1 MIKGTETLPIGDLI
15 SRRVPFVIPRY
26 QRAYAWE
33 EDELND
39 FIADIQNLYNLRLNI
54 APEPMKHFFGGL
66 VSVDLFAGNTAAGRI
81 YPQNSKEL
89 IAPLEALKHNIGNLT
104 CWAPDDNKAENN
116 NPFIQKKIRY
126 KQSQIEF
133 TRKLSD
139 LPDWNQDEL
148 IKRENWLIK
157 MALKVFAF

>member
-39 FIADIQNLYNLRLNI
+39 FIADIQNLYNLRLETLL
-54 APEPMKHFFGGL
+54 EPMKHFFGGL

-81 YPQNSKEL
+81 YEVVDGQQRL
-89 IAPLEALKHNIGNLT
+89 ATFIITIALVVKSMDDLAKHANQ
-104 CWAPDDNKAENN
+104 ENG
-116 NPFIQKKIRY
+116 FFR
-126 KQSQIEF
+126 
-133 TRKLSD
+133 T
-139 LPDWNQDEL
+139 
-148 IKRENWLIK
+148 
-157 MALKVFAF
+157 